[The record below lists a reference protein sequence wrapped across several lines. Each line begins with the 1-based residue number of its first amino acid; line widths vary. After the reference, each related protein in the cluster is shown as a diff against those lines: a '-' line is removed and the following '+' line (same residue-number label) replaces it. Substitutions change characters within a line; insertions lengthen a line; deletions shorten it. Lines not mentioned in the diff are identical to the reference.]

1 MEKIKFHR
9 GRIMHAIKI
18 SYGNID
24 LIKLNIN
31 VINEPIISL

>member
-18 SYGNID
+18 SYGNIA
-24 LIKLNIN
+24 LIRLNLN
-31 VINEPIISL
+31 TVNEQVMI